1 MFNDIHTK
9 KNLAL
14 FIALLFHVSGLIG
27 ILFTVYKP
35 WFIEKTT
42 FNLLLM
48 FGLLVWVQSQKNKI
62 FFLFLG
68 FTFVVGMLTEIIGV
82 NTGLIFGHYQYGNLM
97 GVKFFGV
104 PWLIGLNWFNVVFC
118 SGVLAYAIKNLV
130 VKKLNVL
137 VVEENLILNTFF
149 VALVGAT
156 IATAFDFILEPAA
169 IKLGF
174 WQWQNNTIPVYN
186 FLSWFIISF
195 ILLLFFNNTIA
206 DKKNNFAIQL
216 MFIQILFFIFLNFF
230 L

>member
-1 MFNDIHTK
+1 MHSK
-9 KNLAL
+9 KNLAF
-14 FIALLFHVSGLIG
+14 FIALLFHVSGLLG
-27 ILFTVYKP
+27 ILFTAYKP

-48 FGLLVWVQSQKNKI
+48 FGLLVWVQSQKNKK

-97 GVKFFGV
+97 GAKFFGV
-104 PWLIGLNWFNVVFC
+104 PWLIGINWFNVVFC
-118 SGVLAYAIKNLV
+118 SGVLAHAIKNV
-130 VKKLNVL
+130 FVKKLNVL
-137 VVEENLILNTFF
+137 VVEENLTLNTFF
-149 VALVGAT
+149 VAVFGAA

-174 WQWQNNTIPVYN
+174 WQWHNNTIPVYN
-186 FLSWFIISF
+186 FLSWFIITF
-195 ILLLFFNNTIA
+195 LLLLIFNKTII
-206 DKKNNFAIQL
+206 DKKNKFAIQL
-216 MFIQILFFIFLNFF
+216 LFIQILFFIFLNFF